1 MKTNAYLL
9 VLLLLLLVAG
19 LQSQT
24 LTQVKLGV
32 IGGLNFA
39 NFSGDD
45 IEDLDDAGYDIE
57 GRTLGHIGIIGNA
70 ALYSTQNLDIA
81 LQGEIAFSMNGS
93 KWEGYYYDVLGYGYE
108 YDTTWKH
115 SINMLQVPVSA
126 ICTVN
131 LPELPVKPYLGAGLS
146 ASIPISS
153 GFSVELGGQDEDFDY
168 DDENFAELSSFVLG
182 YQLNLG
188 MEYDK
193 YFCELR
199 YERSITP
206 VFDNEYID
214 DVFYKNIKLLV
225 GFRFDS
231 NF

>member
-1 MKTNAYLL
+1 MKTKVYLL

-24 LTQVKLGV
+24 LTQVNLGV

-39 NFSGDD
+39 NFIGDD
-45 IEDLDDAGYDIE
+45 IEVLDDGGYDIE
-57 GRTLGHIGIIGNA
+57 GRTLGHIGIIGRA
-70 ALYSTQNLDIA
+70 AIAQNLA
-81 LQGEIAFSMNGS
+81 LQGEITFSMNGS
-93 KWEGYYYDVLGYGYE
+93 KWEGIIYDEEYENE
-108 YDTTWKH
+108 YDITWTH
-115 SINMLQVPVSA
+115 SINMLQLPVSA
-126 ICTVN
+126 IYTLN
-131 LPELPVKPYLGAGLS
+131 LPELAIKPYLGAGLS
-146 ASIPISS
+146 ASIPVSS
-153 GFSVELGGQDEDFDY
+153 GFSVEIGGVEKDFDY
-168 DDENFAELSSFVLG
+168 NEDNLAELSSFVLG

-188 MEYDK
+188 MEYER

-206 VFDNEYID
+206 VFDNKYLD

>member
-24 LTQVKLGV
+24 LSQVKLGV

-70 ALYSTQNLDIA
+70 TVSQNLA

-93 KWEGYYYDVLGYGYE
+93 KWEGTYYDEYGYE

-126 ICTVN
+126 IYTVN
-131 LPELPVKPYLGAGLS
+131 LPELAFKPYLGAGLS

-206 VFDNEYID
+206 VFDDKYVD
-214 DVFYKNIKLLV
+214 DVFYKNLKLLV

>member
-1 MKTNAYLL
+1 MKTKAYLL
-9 VLLLLLLVAG
+9 VLLLLLLEAG
-19 LQSQT
+19 MQSQT
-24 LTQVKLGV
+24 LSQVKLGI

-39 NFSGDD
+39 NFGGDD
-45 IEDLDDAGYDIE
+45 IEDLDDLGFDIE
-57 GRTLGHIGIIGNA
+57 RRTLGHIGFVGNVTV
-70 ALYSTQNLDIA
+70 SQNLA

-93 KWEGYYYDVLGYGYE
+93 KWETNYEDLYGNE
-108 YDTTWKH
+108 YNATWNH
-115 SINMLQVPVSA
+115 SINMLQIPVSA
-126 ICTVN
+126 IYTLN
-131 LPELPVKPYLGAGLS
+131 LPELPVQPYLGAGLS
-146 ASIPISS
+146 ATIPVSS
-153 GFSVELGGQDEDFDY
+153 GFSVESGGEEEDYDYGDEDY
-168 DDENFAELSSFVLG
+168 PELSSFVFG

-206 VFDNEYID
+206 VFDNKYID

>member
-45 IEDLDDAGYDIE
+45 IEDLDDAGWDIE

-70 ALYSTQNLDIA
+70 AVSQNLA

-93 KWEGYYYDVLGYGYE
+93 KWEGTYYDE
-108 YDTTWKH
+108 YNVYYDSTWKH

-126 ICTVN
+126 IYTVN

-188 MEYDK
+188 MEYEQ

>member
-24 LTQVKLGV
+24 LSQVKLGV

-70 ALYSTQNLDIA
+70 TVSQNLA
-81 LQGEIAFSMNGS
+81 LQGEITFSMNGS
-93 KWEGYYYDVLGYGYE
+93 KWEGTYYDEYGYE

-126 ICTVN
+126 IYTVN
-131 LPELPVKPYLGAGLS
+131 LPELAFKPYLGAGLS

-168 DDENFAELSSFVLG
+168 DDENFEELSSFVLG

-206 VFDNEYID
+206 VFDNKYID

>member
-1 MKTNAYLL
+1 MKTKVYLL
-9 VLLLLLLVAG
+9 ALLLLLLVAG

-24 LTQVKLGV
+24 LTQVNLGV

-39 NFSGDD
+39 NFLGDD
-45 IEDLDDAGYDIE
+45 IEVLDDEGYDIE

-70 ALYSTQNLDIA
+70 AIAQNLA
-81 LQGEIAFSMNGS
+81 LQGEITFSMNGS
-93 KWEGYYYDVLGYGYE
+93 KWEAIFFDEEDENE
-108 YDTTWKH
+108 YDITH
-115 SINMLQVPVSA
+115 SINMLQLPVSA
-126 ICTVN
+126 IYTLN
-131 LPELPVKPYLGAGLS
+131 LPELAIKPYLGAGLS
-146 ASIPISS
+146 ASIPVSS
-153 GFSVELGGQDEDFDY
+153 GFSVEIGGVEKDFDY
-168 DDENFAELSSFVLG
+168 NEENFAELSSFVLG

-206 VFDNEYID
+206 VFDNKYID

>member
-24 LTQVKLGV
+24 LSQVKLGV

-70 ALYSTQNLDIA
+70 TVSQNLA

-93 KWEGYYYDVLGYGYE
+93 KWEGTYYDEYVFE

-206 VFDNEYID
+206 VFDNKYID

>member
-45 IEDLDDAGYDIE
+45 IEDLDDAGWDIE

-70 ALYSTQNLDIA
+70 AVSQNLA

-93 KWEGYYYDVLGYGYE
+93 KWEGTYYDE
-108 YDTTWKH
+108 YVVDYDSTWKH

-168 DDENFAELSSFVLG
+168 DDENFDELSSFVLG

-188 MEYDK
+188 MEYEQ

>member
-24 LTQVKLGV
+24 LSQVKLGV

-70 ALYSTQNLDIA
+70 TVSQNLA

-93 KWEGYYYDVLGYGYE
+93 KWEGTYYDEIWLE

-126 ICTVN
+126 IYTVN
-131 LPELPVKPYLGAGLS
+131 LPELAFKPYLGAGLS

-168 DDENFAELSSFVLG
+168 DDENFEELSSFVLG

-206 VFDNEYID
+206 VFDNKYID

>member
-24 LTQVKLGV
+24 LSQVKLGV

-45 IEDLDDAGYDIE
+45 IEDLDDLGFDIE
-57 GRTLGHIGIIGNA
+57 RRTLGHIGIIGNA
-70 ALYSTQNLDIA
+70 TVSQNLA

-93 KWEGYYYDVLGYGYE
+93 KWEGTYYDEYVYE

-126 ICTVN
+126 IYTVN
-131 LPELPVKPYLGAGLS
+131 LPELAFKPYLGAGLS

-206 VFDNEYID
+206 VFDNKYID

>member
-1 MKTNAYLL
+1 MKTKAYLL
-9 VLLLLLLVAG
+9 VLLLLLLEAG
-19 LQSQT
+19 MQSQT
-24 LTQVKLGV
+24 LSQVKLGI

-39 NFSGDD
+39 NFGGDD

-57 GRTLGHIGIIGNA
+57 GRTLGHIGIIGRA
-70 ALYSTQNLDIA
+70 AIAQNLA
-81 LQGEIAFSMNGS
+81 LQGEITFSMNGS
-93 KWEGYYYDVLGYGYE
+93 KWEGIIYDEEYENE
-108 YDTTWKH
+108 YDITWTH
-115 SINMLQVPVSA
+115 SINMLQLPVSA
-126 ICTVN
+126 IYTLN
-131 LPELPVKPYLGAGLS
+131 LPELAIKPYLGAGLS
-146 ASIPISS
+146 ASIPVSS
-153 GFSVELGGQDEDFDY
+153 GFSVEIGGVEKDFDY
-168 DDENFAELSSFVLG
+168 NEDNLAELSSFVLG

-188 MEYDK
+188 MEYER

-206 VFDNEYID
+206 VFDNKYLD

>member
-45 IEDLDDAGYDIE
+45 IEDMDDEGWDIE

-93 KWEGYYYDVLGYGYE
+93 KWEAYYCDVYDV

>member
-1 MKTNAYLL
+1 MKTKVYLL

-24 LTQVKLGV
+24 LSQVKLGV

-70 ALYSTQNLDIA
+70 TVSQNLA

-93 KWEGYYYDVLGYGYE
+93 KWEGTYYDEIWLE

-126 ICTVN
+126 IYTVN
-131 LPELPVKPYLGAGLS
+131 LPELAFKPYLGAGLS

-168 DDENFAELSSFVLG
+168 DDENFEELSSFVLG

-206 VFDNEYID
+206 VFDNKYID

>member
-24 LTQVKLGV
+24 LSQVKLGV

-70 ALYSTQNLDIA
+70 TVSQNLA

-93 KWEGYYYDVLGYGYE
+93 KWEETYYEEYGYE

-126 ICTVN
+126 IYTVN
-131 LPELPVKPYLGAGLS
+131 LPELAFKPYLGAGLS

-206 VFDNEYID
+206 VFDNKYID

>member
-70 ALYSTQNLDIA
+70 TVSQDLA

-93 KWEGYYYDVLGYGYE
+93 KWEGTYYDEYGYE
-108 YDTTWKH
+108 KGYNVEN

-126 ICTVN
+126 IYTVN
-131 LPELPVKPYLGAGLS
+131 LPELAFKPYLGAGLS

-206 VFDNEYID
+206 VFDNKYLD

>member
-9 VLLLLLLVAG
+9 VLLLLLFVAG

-45 IEDLDDAGYDIE
+45 IEDLDDEGFDIE

-70 ALYSTQNLDIA
+70 TVLQNLS

-93 KWEGYYYDVLGYGYE
+93 KWEAYFYDEEDEE
-108 YDTTWKH
+108 YDATWTH
-115 SINMLQVPVSA
+115 SINMLQIPVSA
-126 ICTVN
+126 IYTLN
-131 LPELPVKPYLGAGLS
+131 LPELAIKPYLGAGIS
-146 ASIPISS
+146 ASIPVSS
-153 GFSVELGGQDEDFDY
+153 GFSVEIGGVEKDFDY
-168 DDENFAELSSFVLG
+168 NEENFAELSSFVLG

-188 MEYDK
+188 MEYER
-193 YFCELR
+193 YFCEIR
-199 YERSITP
+199 YERSFTP
-206 VFDNEYID
+206 VFDDKYVD
-214 DVFYKNIKLLV
+214 DVFYKNLKLLV

>member
-24 LTQVKLGV
+24 LSQVKLGV

-70 ALYSTQNLDIA
+70 TVSQNLA

-93 KWEGYYYDVLGYGYE
+93 KWEGTYYDEYVYE

-126 ICTVN
+126 IYTVN
-131 LPELPVKPYLGAGLS
+131 LPELAFKPYLGAGLS

-206 VFDNEYID
+206 VFDDKYVD